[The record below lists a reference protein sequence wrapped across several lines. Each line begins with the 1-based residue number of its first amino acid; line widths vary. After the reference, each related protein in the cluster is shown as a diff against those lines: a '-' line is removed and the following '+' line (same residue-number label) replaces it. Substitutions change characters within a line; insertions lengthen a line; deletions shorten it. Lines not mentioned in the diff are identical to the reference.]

1 VSVSDDGESTGGGG
15 TLQVLLFLEIVK
27 IWCKPQDKIKLYL
40 QQDLYDYVLL
50 SVLTVF
56 VFGADMA
63 HEWSDLPPWGRSSYW
78 AGGFQDPLGQLH
90 SEDVN

>member
-15 TLQVLLFLEIVK
+15 TLQVLLFLDIVK
-27 IWCKPQDKIKLYL
+27 NWRKAQDKIKLYL

-63 HEWSDLPPWGRSSYW
+63 HE
-78 AGGFQDPLGQLH
+78 
-90 SEDVN
+90 

>member
-1 VSVSDDGESTGGGG
+1 MLSILCYAVHLGRDKIVDFHWNSSDPWTIVSVSDDGESTGGGG
-15 TLQVLLFLEIVK
+15 TLQVLLFLESVK

-63 HEWSDLPPWGRSSYW
+63 HE
-78 AGGFQDPLGQLH
+78 
-90 SEDVN
+90 